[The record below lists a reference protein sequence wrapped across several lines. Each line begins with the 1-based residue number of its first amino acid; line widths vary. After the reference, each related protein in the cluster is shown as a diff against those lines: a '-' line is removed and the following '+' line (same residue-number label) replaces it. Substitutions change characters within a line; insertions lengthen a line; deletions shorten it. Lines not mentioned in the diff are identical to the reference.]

1 MKKYI
6 VKLTLGLMLS
16 AAFIT
21 ACTDDDDDDQAI
33 AFGLSTEELVFPEN
47 GGTESVTITAANTWN
62 INANASWLKITP
74 ANGMGSGEF
83 TVSADAS
90 VLAEPRT
97 ASIRIEASG
106 EMPKTIK
113 LTQMGYQLGV
123 YPSTTDTLIENSAL
137 KDKRFFELS
146 VVTNVRF
153 SVEIKEAILD
163 ESGNDTGEMGEKAKW
178 LSTTYKE
185 KDLNLDYGQRPVAAK
200 LRFDWNVNVEDQ
212 KRAAKIAF
220 KFTDNDGNPQET
232 VVTVTQKAAPTITD
246 NRAGDSLA
254 LLIISERLNVMSP
267 WDGSRNMK
275 YWNGVKLWENTDQE
289 VKDNPQMKGRVRS
302 VLFSMFHTEE
312 SVPAEV
318 THLKYVETLE
328 FFSNVNNGLK
338 SIKLGNEVCQLEYLK
353 NLRLDAYGLTEL
365 PDINELKKL
374 GDKLEVLSLSS
385 NNFNKIPA
393 VLNKEILPNLKVLK
407 MNANRRRDVVSDL
420 TTLDKD
426 KDGLYLD
433 LNSYADKRRFME
445 ILAWELDTLQLSN
458 NYIEGE
464 LPTDKDLSDSGLFDL
479 YTEEDIKASHNT
491 GDKKDELPEIL
502 VGTPK
507 VMFKTK
513 GFTVNL
519 NYLHGEIP
527 NWVLLHPQMA
537 DWNSFTFIF
546 TQEDAKS
553 DTKGNL
559 PGFVN
564 IPKDFEEYYKLYP
577 NKRPTW
583 EN

>member
-200 LRFDWNVNVEDQ
+200 LRFDWNANVEDQ

-267 WDGSRNMK
+267 WDGSRNMR

>member
-74 ANGMGSGEF
+74 TNGMGSGEF

-267 WDGSRNMK
+267 WDGSRNMR

-289 VKDNPQMKGRVRS
+289 VKDNPQMKG
-302 VLFSMFHTEE
+302 
-312 SVPAEV
+312 
-318 THLKYVETLE
+318 
-328 FFSNVNNGLK
+328 
-338 SIKLGNEVCQLEYLK
+338 I
-353 NLRLDAYGLTEL
+353 
-365 PDINELKKL
+365 
-374 GDKLEVLSLSS
+374 SS
-385 NNFNKIPA
+385 KI
-393 VLNKEILPNLKVLK
+393 
-407 MNANRRRDVVSDL
+407 
-420 TTLDKD
+420 
-426 KDGLYLD
+426 
-433 LNSYADKRRFME
+433 
-445 ILAWELDTLQLSN
+445 
-458 NYIEGE
+458 
-464 LPTDKDLSDSGLFDL
+464 
-479 YTEEDIKASHNT
+479 
-491 GDKKDELPEIL
+491 
-502 VGTPK
+502 
-507 VMFKTK
+507 
-513 GFTVNL
+513 
-519 NYLHGEIP
+519 
-527 NWVLLHPQMA
+527 
-537 DWNSFTFIF
+537 
-546 TQEDAKS
+546 
-553 DTKGNL
+553 
-559 PGFVN
+559 
-564 IPKDFEEYYKLYP
+564 
-577 NKRPTW
+577 
-583 EN
+583 

>member
-267 WDGSRNMK
+267 WDGSRNMR

-318 THLKYVETLE
+318 AHLKYVETLE

-564 IPKDFEEYYKLYP
+564 IPKDFEEYYELYP

>member
-267 WDGSRNMK
+267 WDGSRNMR

-502 VGTPK
+502 VGIPK

>member
-97 ASIRIEASG
+97 ASIRIEAAG

-302 VLFSMFHTEE
+302 VLFSMFQTEE

-328 FFSNVNNGLK
+328 FFSNANNGLK

>member
-328 FFSNVNNGLK
+328 FFSNANNGLK

>member
-33 AFGLSTEELVFPEN
+33 AFGLSAEELVFPEN

-267 WDGSRNMK
+267 WDGSRNMR

-479 YTEEDIKASHNT
+479 YTKEDIKASHNT

>member
-33 AFGLSTEELVFPEN
+33 AFGLSAEELVFPEN

-267 WDGSRNMK
+267 WDGSRNMR
-275 YWNGVKLWENTDQE
+275 YWNGVKLWKNTDQE

-479 YTEEDIKASHNT
+479 YTKEDIKASHNT

>member
-47 GGTESVTITAANTWN
+47 GGIESVTITAANTWN

-97 ASIRIEASG
+97 ASIRIEAAG

-123 YPSTTDTLIENSAL
+123 YSSTTDTLIENSAL

-232 VVTVTQKAAPTITD
+232 VVTVMQKAAPTITD

-267 WDGSRNMK
+267 WDGSRNMR

-302 VLFSMFHTEE
+302 VLFSMFQTEE

-328 FFSNVNNGLK
+328 FFSNANNGLK

-374 GDKLEVLSLSS
+374 GGKLEVLSLSS

-433 LNSYADKRRFME
+433 LSSYADKRRFME
-445 ILAWELDTLQLSN
+445 MLAWELDTLQLSN

-479 YTEEDIKASHNT
+479 YTEEDIKASQNT

-502 VGTPK
+502 VSTPK

-527 NWVLLHPQMA
+527 NWILLHPQMA

-564 IPKDFEEYYKLYP
+564 IPKDFEEYYELYP

>member
-232 VVTVTQKAAPTITD
+232 VVTVTQKATPTITD

-267 WDGSRNMK
+267 WDGSRNMR

>member
-6 VKLTLGLMLS
+6 VNLTLGLMLS

-246 NRAGDSLA
+246 NRAGDSVA
-254 LLIISERLNVMSP
+254 LQIISERLNVMSP
-267 WDGSRNMK
+267 WDGSRNMR

>member
-267 WDGSRNMK
+267 WDGSRDMR

>member
-212 KRAAKIAF
+212 KRAATIAF

-267 WDGSRNMK
+267 WDGSRNMR

>member
-267 WDGSRNMK
+267 WDGSRNMR

-289 VKDNPQMKGRVRS
+289 VKDNPQMNGRVRS

>member
-267 WDGSRNMK
+267 WDGSRNMR

-385 NNFNKIPA
+385 NNFNKITA

>member
-267 WDGSRNMK
+267 WDGSRNMR

-527 NWVLLHPQMA
+527 NWILLHPQMA

-564 IPKDFEEYYKLYP
+564 IPKDFEEYYELYP

>member
-267 WDGSRNMK
+267 WDGSRNMR

-338 SIKLGNEVCQLEYLK
+338 SIKLGNEVCQLDFLK